1 MNRAFDAQKS
11 DQKADDEKVFKKLQ
25 NAMKEIDVGKSV
37 HPCMNQFKIKMLFSM
52 NFFFSV

>member
-1 MNRAFDAQKS
+1 MNRTFDAQKS

-37 HPCMNQFKIKMLFSM
+37 HPFMNQFKVKMLFSM